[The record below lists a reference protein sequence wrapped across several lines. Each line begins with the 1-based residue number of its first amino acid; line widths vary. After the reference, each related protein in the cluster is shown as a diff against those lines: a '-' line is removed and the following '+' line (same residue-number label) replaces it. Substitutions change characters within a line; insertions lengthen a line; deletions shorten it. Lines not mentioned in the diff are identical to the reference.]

1 MIMEQFSEFVAN
13 NIFLFIA
20 LIVILT
26 LIIRSY
32 IVTSGAKNVTASDAV
47 RMVNRDDAVIV
58 DVRTEEEFRNGH
70 ILNASNIPLGLLE
83 SRSQELQKYKSHP
96 LIIVCKSGNRS
107 HQAAGIL
114 KKQGFEQ
121 IFNLSGGMLS
131 WESANLP
138 VES

>member
-1 MIMEQFSEFVAN
+1 MEQFSEFVAN